1 MAGRSPATFAGM
13 SLRDRLKTSVK
24 KVINKF
30 SGEYS
35 AAETEI
41 RAPDPSESTAA
52 PSGEVKVTRAR
63 LKRPPGGGE

>member
-1 MAGRSPATFAGM
+1 M

-35 AAETEI
+35 SAEGEI
-41 RAPDPSESTAA
+41 RTPRPDEVSAPVVGSD
-52 PSGEVKVTRAR
+52 VKITRAK
-63 LKRPPGGGE
+63 LNRPAGGDS